1 MKTFLIVVC
10 VYVAFYMYACG
21 KDEPQGYGNEEYCNC
36 GVVVEDS
43 IHTASQT
50 YLLIVENE
58 CSGNQKNFIVD
69 PLIYSAYSIGDR
81 ICINNQSPW

>member
-1 MKTFLIVVC
+1 MNTFLTVVA
-10 VYVAFYMYACG
+10 VWVAFFLFACK
-21 KDEPQGYGNEEYCNC
+21 KDEPQGYGEEGYCNC

-43 IHTASQT
+43 IHTATTT

-58 CSGNQKNFIVD
+58 CSGNERNFIVD
-69 PLIYSAYSIGDR
+69 PLIYSAYYKGDR